1 MRYTDEPVHFEYE
14 CVPSEEEEGEQ
25 QEESSEEEEE
35 QRDQYGFVVKKKVE
49 KGKLFDPE
57 FEEHYKRKE
66 EMDLIRT
73 LREDRKKRQ
82 MEEFKK
88 TQYLEALNRQ
98 EKLKHDP

>member
-1 MRYTDEPVHFEYE
+1 M
-14 CVPSEEEEGEQ
+14 
-25 QEESSEEEEE
+25 
-35 QRDQYGFVVKKKVE
+35 VKKKVE

-88 TQYLEALNRQ
+88 TQRLEAQNR
-98 EKLKHDP
+98 